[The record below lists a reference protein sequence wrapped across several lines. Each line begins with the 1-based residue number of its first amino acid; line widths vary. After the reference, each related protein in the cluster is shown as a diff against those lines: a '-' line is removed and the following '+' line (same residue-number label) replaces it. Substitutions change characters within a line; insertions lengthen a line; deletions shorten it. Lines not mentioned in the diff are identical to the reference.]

1 MVGSFLRDRP
11 RNLRIMSKLITTSN
25 SKRDDVA
32 FSLENV
38 SVSYRIPSERIG
50 TFKEY
55 VIRLLQGKVRYNSF
69 LALDNINLS
78 VKEGEIFGIVGRNG
92 AGKSTLL
99 KVIARV
105 LYPTKGRVWIKG
117 QVYPLLQ
124 LGAGFHPELTGIENV
139 YLNGTL
145 LGHSRREID
154 EKLPEIIEFA
164 EIGDF
169 INSPLRTFSSGMG
182 ARLGFA
188 VATAWIPDILIL
200 DETLSVGDAAFV
212 KKCANRMKEFR
223 ESGATV
229 LLVSHS
235 IEMISSLCQRAAL
248 LDHGKLIG
256 LGNAEEISKQYGKM
270 IFSGKA
276 NS

>member
-1 MVGSFLRDRP
+1 MSNTMLPSKEKKDFSFL
-11 RNLRIMSKLITTSN
+11 
-25 SKRDDVA
+25 
-32 FSLENV
+32 LENI
-38 SVSYRIPSERIG
+38 SVSYRVPSERIG

-55 VIRLLQGKVRYNSF
+55 AIRLLQGKIKYNSF
-69 LALDNINLS
+69 LALDNVSLS
-78 VKEGEIFGIVGRNG
+78 VREGEIFGILGRNG

-99 KVIARV
+99 KVLARV
-105 LYPTKGRVWIKG
+105 LYPTEGRVWVKG

-124 LGAGFHPELTGIENV
+124 VGAGFHPELTGIENV

-145 LGHSRREID
+145 LGHSRKEIN
-154 EKLPEIIEFA
+154 EKLPEIINFA

-212 KKCANRMKEFR
+212 QKCSNRMKEFR
-223 ESGATV
+223 ESGATI

-235 IEMISSLCQRAAL
+235 VEMVANLCQRAAL
-248 LDHGKLIG
+248 LEHGEIIG
-256 LGNAEEISKQYGKM
+256 LGDAEEVCEQYKEM
-270 IFSGKA
+270 IF
-276 NS
+276 

>member
-1 MVGSFLRDRP
+1 
-11 RNLRIMSKLITTSN
+11 MSKAIATI
-25 SKRDDVA
+25 KVKDDTA
-32 FSLENV
+32 FFLKDV
-38 SVSYRIPSERIG
+38 SVSYQLPNERIH

-55 VIRLLQGKVRYNSF
+55 AIRLVQGKIKYNSF
-69 LALDNINLS
+69 LALDKINLA
-78 VKEGEIFGIVGRNG
+78 VKEGEILGILGRNG

-99 KVIARV
+99 KVLARV
-105 LYPTKGRVWIKG
+105 LYPTEGQVWVKG

-145 LGHSRREID
+145 LGHSKQEVE
-154 EKLPEIIEFA
+154 EKLPEIIDFA

-169 INSPLRTFSSGMG
+169 IYSPLRTFSSGMT

-188 VATAWIPDILIL
+188 VATAWTPDILIL

-212 KKCANRMKEFR
+212 EKCANRMKEFR

-229 LLVSHS
+229 LLVSHDVDMV
-235 IEMISSLCQRAAL
+235 EDLCQRAAL
-248 LDHGKLIG
+248 LEHGKLIA
-256 LGNAEEISKQYGKM
+256 LGDAGEVSKQYRKM
-270 IFSGKA
+270 LFQD
-276 NS
+276 N

>member
-1 MVGSFLRDRP
+1 
-11 RNLRIMSKLITTSN
+11 MSKALAIT
-25 SKRDDVA
+25 KAEEDAA
-32 FSLENV
+32 FLLENI
-38 SVSYRIPSERIG
+38 SVSYRIPNEKIH

-55 VIRLLQGKVRYNSF
+55 AIRYVQGKIKYNSF
-69 LALDNINLS
+69 LALDNISLS
-78 VKEGEIFGIVGRNG
+78 VKKGEIFGILGRNG

-99 KVIARV
+99 KVLARV
-105 LYPTKGRVWIKG
+105 LYPTEGRVWIKG

-124 LGAGFHPELTGIENV
+124 LGAGFHPELTGTENI

-145 LGHSRREID
+145 LGHSKQEVE
-154 EKLPEIIEFA
+154 EKLSEIIEFA

-169 INSPLRTFSSGMG
+169 INAPLRTYSSGMM

-188 VATAWIPDILIL
+188 VATAWTPDILIL

-212 KKCANRMKEFR
+212 EKCANRMKKFR

-235 IEMISSLCQRAAL
+235 IDMVAELCQRAAL
-248 LDHGKLIG
+248 LDHGKLIAIG
-256 LGNAEEISKQYGKM
+256 EAGEISDQYQEM
-270 IFSGKA
+270 IF
-276 NS
+276 